1 MSEESIRIPVGY
13 LTKLVTEVNRG
24 DVVRNFGKILS
35 IKNVR
40 NYIFTDEE
48 LGIDYISDAIQLKT
62 KSVLTGRMLYELIP
76 VGEEV
81 EVLMYESIN
90 TTT

>member
-81 EVLMYESIN
+81 EVLMYEFIN